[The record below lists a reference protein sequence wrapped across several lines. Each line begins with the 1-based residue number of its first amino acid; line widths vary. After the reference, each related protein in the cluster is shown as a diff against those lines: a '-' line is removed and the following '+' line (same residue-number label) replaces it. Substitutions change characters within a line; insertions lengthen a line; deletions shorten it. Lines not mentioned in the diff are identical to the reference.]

1 MKRSTMSLL
10 LVFALLVS
18 LPALVFA
25 AGKTETAQSGAPKD
39 GPIIIGSNSAPRT
52 LNPLFFPSRQD
63 SIVTNL
69 IFDNFVQPNKS
80 GEIVG
85 GLAES
90 FSISPDGLTYT
101 FKLAKNVTWHD
112 GEAFDGED
120 VVATLKM
127 LANPDYAGGIDRVGD
142 IVGVE
147 EFKENPAGDISGL
160 TLSADKM
167 TVTIKIKAPSATFLP
182 GLYFPILPEHKIST
196 INLKELEKAPFNTNP
211 IGTGP
216 FKFKEWKV
224 GNSITVVSNDDYYL
238 GKPKTSSIIIK
249 FGEIVA
255 LTTQL
260 QSGEI
265 DMLEVKQDGYD
276 TFVNDPN
283 FVLYTYPMLSV
294 DYVGFLTGPGKAEDT
309 KQSRAVFNK
318 SIRQALAYATNK
330 EALVSSAYG
339 ISGYMHDSIFP
350 KGSFADSAND
360 NPYTYN
366 LAKAKSMIEAEG
378 YVMNP
383 TTNMYEKNGKT
394 LSIEMFYAESS
405 APQAAILKEQWK
417 AAGVD
422 VNLKLVDFGAL
433 ISILL
438 RKSDANGNVT
448 NSADFDK
455 ATATTDANFD
465 AYLLGFAQESD
476 PNEYAQY
483 FVDDPFWNFY
493 HYKNADVQKWFAKQ
507 AITTDQ
513 EARAAILQKISE
525 QITEDL
531 PWFVYAGKN
540 ETIAASKNIGGLD
553 PDTRGYTM
561 NAQNWFLK

>member
-1 MKRSTMSLL
+1 MSLL

-18 LPALVFA
+18 LPAFVFA
-25 AGKTETAQSGAPKD
+25 AGKTETAQSSAPKD

-69 IFDNFVQPNKS
+69 IFDNFVQPDKS

-90 FSISPDGLTYT
+90 FSISADGLTYT
-101 FKLAKNVTWHD
+101 FELAKNVTWHD
-112 GEAFDGED
+112 GQAFDGDD

-127 LANPDYAGGIDRVGD
+127 LAHPDYAGGIDRVGA
-142 IVGVE
+142 IVGVD
-147 EFKENPAGDISGL
+147 EFKENPAGDISGI
-160 TLSADKM
+160 TLSSDKM
-167 TVTIKIKAPSATFLP
+167 TVTIKIKAASATFLP
-182 GLYFPILPEHKIST
+182 GLYFPILPSHLIKDIDLT
-196 INLKELEKAPFNTNP
+196 ELEKAPFNTSP
-211 IGTGP
+211 VGTGP
-216 FKFKEWKV
+216 FKFKDWKV
-224 GNSITVVSNDDYYL
+224 GDSITVERNDGYYL
-238 GKPKTSSIIIK
+238 GKPKASSIIVK
-249 FGEIVA
+249 FGELVA

-265 DMLEVKQDGYD
+265 DMLEVEQDGYD
-276 TFVNDPN
+276 TFKDDSN

-309 KQSRAVFNK
+309 KQDRPVYNK
-318 SIRQALAYATNK
+318 NIRQALAYATNK

-339 ISGYMHDSIFP
+339 ISGYTHDSVFP

-366 LAKAKSMIEAEG
+366 LAKAKAMIEAEG
-378 YVMNP
+378 YVLNP
-383 TTNMYEKNGKT
+383 STKMYAKNGKT

-405 APQAAILKEQWK
+405 SPQAAILKEQWK

-448 NSADFDK
+448 GSASFDK
-455 ATATTDANFD
+455 STATTDANFD

-476 PNEYAQY
+476 PDEYAQY

-493 HYKNADVQKWFAKQ
+493 HYQNSDVQKWFAQQ
-507 AITTDQ
+507 AVTTDQ
-513 EARAAILQKISE
+513 DARAKILQKVSE
-525 QITEDL
+525 QLTEDL

-540 ETIAASKNIGGLD
+540 ETIAASKTLGGLD

-561 NAQNWFLK
+561 NAQNWYLK